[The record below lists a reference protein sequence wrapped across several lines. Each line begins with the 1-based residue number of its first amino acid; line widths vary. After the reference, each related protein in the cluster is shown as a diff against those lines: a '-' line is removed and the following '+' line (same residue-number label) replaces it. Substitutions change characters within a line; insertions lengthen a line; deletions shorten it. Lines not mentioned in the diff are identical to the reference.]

1 MGWRGKFLF
10 LLIVYFAGFATA
22 VYYLAPSGREGGQ
35 DSFYS
40 TKASDVEGES
50 AKVLTQIR
58 EKAYASLANV
68 DWTGLKERF
77 SCGVRKFVDKVKTTS
92 RSHSSHSSS
101 ISSDDEGSEDK

>member
-22 VYYLAPSGREGGQ
+22 VYYLAPSGRDGSQ

-40 TKASDVEGES
+40 TQASAGDGES
-50 AKVLTQIR
+50 VRVLTHLR

-68 DWTGLKERF
+68 DWTKLKEAFIR
-77 SCGVRKFVDKVKTTS
+77 CMKKLIEEVKST
-92 RSHSSHSSS
+92 RNSSHSSS
-101 ISSDDEGSEDK
+101 SSSDDEGSEDK